1 MDTFDNSKSVY
12 NSTHNTINNSINNGI
27 NNSIINSTHNS
38 THNIE
43 GAKIE
48 NTLDDTFDGSK
59 PNLISSKTIKDIES
73 KLDFPE
79 NDEGNRV
86 LNGLGSF
93 YTNYIAPNMFPLI
106 VIGLLVVYLILKYVL
121 KKDREEREDEEDEK
135 KTKRVYIKKQMV
147 KVDPDKLLQNIKTN
161 KDKEIEKQEEKA
173 NDKENTDISNMISDD
188 YLLSNDEL
196 SEDDN
201 EYDNEYIKKE
211 TTHVD
216 ASTLLQNRGATY
228 GMDEAA
234 SLVFGKGE

>member
-1 MDTFDNSKSVY
+1 MLRSPAAFAFC
-12 NSTHNTINNSINNGI
+12 I
-27 NNSIINSTHNS
+27 
-38 THNIE
+38 
-43 GAKIE
+43 
-48 NTLDDTFDGSK
+48 LC
-59 PNLISSKTIKDIES
+59 
-73 KLDFPE
+73 
-79 NDEGNRV
+79 
-86 LNGLGSF
+86 LGM
-93 YTNYIAPNMFPLI
+93 TPLRPAQ
-106 VIGLLVVYLILKYVL
+106 
-121 KKDREEREDEEDEK
+121 D
-135 KTKRVYIKKQMV
+135 
-147 KVDPDKLLQNIKTN
+147 KTN